1 MCAVDEWVW
10 AKFVCW
16 LLDSGNNDN
25 ELRTEDIDAEMDVDR
40 GEEAVDDAD
49 EPPGGVECDGNGEQ
63 DDTAHVP
70 RSYMN
75 RTSCSA
81 HKFSLK
87 SLWICLI
94 CMYSSCEAYETD
106 EKERTKSTK
115 YAILIPNG
123 NTCNCNRM

>member
-1 MCAVDEWVW
+1 MVD
-10 AKFVCW
+10 
-16 LLDSGNNDN
+16 

-70 RSYMN
+70 RSYMS

-81 HKFSLK
+81 HKFSLT
-87 SLWICLI
+87 SL
-94 CMYSSCEAYETD
+94 
-106 EKERTKSTK
+106 
-115 YAILIPNG
+115 
-123 NTCNCNRM
+123 

>member
-1 MCAVDEWVW
+1 MNEFERNLCVDYQTV
-10 AKFVCW
+10 V
-16 LLDSGNNDN
+16 D

-70 RSYMN
+70 RSYMS

-81 HKFSLK
+81 HKFSLT
-87 SLWICLI
+87 SL
-94 CMYSSCEAYETD
+94 
-106 EKERTKSTK
+106 
-115 YAILIPNG
+115 
-123 NTCNCNRM
+123 